1 MLWPWLHYTRG
12 WRVSDIPA
20 CLRLRWIL
28 QPWGLWELV
37 AGILYGSLA
46 VQHSDM
52 LDDTVAG
59 YVRCSC
65 RVLLELH
72 RAISASFSDL

>member
-1 MLWPWLHYTRG
+1 MSSSG
-12 WRVSDIPA
+12 MGNGV
-20 CLRLRWIL
+20 
-28 QPWGLWELV
+28 
-37 AGILYGSLA
+37 LYGSLA
-46 VQHSDM
+46 MERSDM

-72 RAISASFSDL
+72 REHRAIAASFSEL